1 MDKFK
6 KAISDELK
14 SHLEIDGE
22 EKLIADMKRIAT
34 HDDEF
39 QSGTAK
45 WALDHFAELTA
56 R

>member
-6 KAISDELK
+6 QAISDELK

-22 EKLIADMKRIAT
+22 EKLIAT
-34 HDDEF
+34 CDDEF